1 MEGGP
6 LGTPKS
12 DYVICARPLTEIAL
26 NVHSYALTTCRC
38 MAALFREV
46 VFEEADED
54 NDDNHGNHGIN
65 DNPGAMTKW
74 QLMYVRKNPETVI
87 HSAL

>member
-1 MEGGP
+1 MLWSSGYLP
-6 LGTPKS
+6 LS
-12 DYVICARPLTEIAL
+12 LTMPTFSFTGIAL
-26 NVHSYALTTCRC
+26 NMHSYAITTRRC